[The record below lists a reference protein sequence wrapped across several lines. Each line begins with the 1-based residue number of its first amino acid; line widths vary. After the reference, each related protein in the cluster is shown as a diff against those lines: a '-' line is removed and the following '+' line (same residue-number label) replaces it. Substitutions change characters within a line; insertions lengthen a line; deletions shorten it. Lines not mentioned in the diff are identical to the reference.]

1 LKQKTESVSK
11 IPILILS
18 AFYVLWS
25 YFLYRNYFVKG
36 HFLVSFSSLG
46 RIFSNV
52 RYPHSF
58 SLARFIV
65 SLGHYLLLVAGLG
78 IICLIALAIGRRIL
92 RLLRIEGESIL
103 ETSIFA
109 LGLGFGSLSL
119 MMFFL
124 GILKLYYTW
133 VIYWVLGI
141 LSIFSFFELRKIK
154 LPEFSS
160 LPTRQGSTIV
170 VVFLC
175 AILGIAALINLIGA
189 FAPPIFYDA
198 LVFHLAVSSL
208 YKISHGIRYLD
219 TIFMS
224 HFPQN
229 MQMLYT
235 LSLLLGTDILAKLIH
250 WAMGIFGF
258 LLVFAFGRKYFDY
271 RVGLLAAAI
280 FYTVPMVAMQS
291 RATGV
296 DLSLA
301 FYELSAVFALVNW
314 FMINRRREMPK
325 VAKNGWLILAAI
337 FSGLAMGVKYTG
349 MYSFLLFA
357 ISIFL
362 GTVFIQKMR
371 FKISLKRTFLFCVIA
386 TALFSPWLIKNTVY
400 TGNPFH
406 PFLSNVFKSKDLYFG
421 SEYTPIDNLFL
432 DKGAKKW
439 GRFPTRNIKEWL
451 IFPWTLT
458 REGNDSNSFVGPILL
473 YLLPLLFFLRKD
485 DLTKFLILLG
495 SVWFLTWSLIA
506 TRNLRYFISG
516 LALFAI
522 IVSYLLLR
530 AEKENKFFSRSIVFL
545 VSLMLINN
553 VGWSVVI
560 LTTTRDPWGLFLG
573 RESREEYLS
582 RERIGHNLMPYYY
595 PVVDY
600 INKNLPIDAKVLFIG
615 EARGY
620 YCKRDFVTSLA
631 EDPYS
636 IVTRLVRF
644 CKDTDEL
651 LEKLKSLGITHVLY
665 NPKEAYRLRNLK
677 IFDWQG
683 DDFPIFHRF
692 WRNNL
697 KVIYAEND
705 VYLFEVIYE
714 GNELI
719 NYVEIYESPQVY
731 GYLMEARRLTS
742 RNETGQALKL
752 LQQANKMVPDS
763 AAVHHNLGL
772 VYLNKR
778 NFDEAVKECNF
789 SLSLNPHNPEVHF
802 LLGYLYF
809 QKNNFATASE
819 SFKKGI
825 ELNPNLAEGHGY
837 LGFAYAKMRKYAEAI
852 EELRTA
858 LKLDPENENFRN
870 TMRNLEQKYAIEG
883 RRRH

>member
-1 LKQKTESVSK
+1 MKQKIKKAIKV
-11 IPILILS
+11 PIFILS
-18 AFYVLWS
+18 AFYVFWTYFFYRD
-25 YFLYRNYFVKG
+25 YFLKG
-36 HFLVSFSSLG
+36 RFLVSFSSLG

-65 SLGHYLLLVAGLG
+65 SMGHYLLLLAGLG
-78 IICLIALAIGRRIL
+78 IMCLIALAIGRKIL
-92 RLLRIEGESIL
+92 RLLRVEGESIL
-103 ETSIFA
+103 EASIFA

-133 VIYWVLGI
+133 VIYCVLGI
-141 LSIFSFFELRKIK
+141 LSIFSFFELRRIK
-154 LPEFSS
+154 LPQFPS
-160 LPTRQGSTIV
+160 LPTRQESTIV
-170 VVFLC
+170 VIFLC
-175 AILGIAALINLIGA
+175 VILGIAALINLIGA

-208 YKISHGIRYLD
+208 YKIGHGIRYLE
-219 TIFMS
+219 TIFTS

-250 WAMGIFGF
+250 WVMGVFAVI
-258 LLVFAFGRKYFDY
+258 LVFAFGRKYFDY
-271 RVGLLAAAI
+271 RVGLLAGTI
-280 FYTVPMVAMQS
+280 FYTIPMVAMQS

-296 DLSLA
+296 DLSLSL
-301 FYELSAVFALVNW
+301 YELSAVFALANW
-314 FMINRRREMPK
+314 AIINRKAERPR
-325 VAKNGWLILAAI
+325 VNNGWLTLAAI
-337 FSGLAMGVKYTG
+337 FNGLAMGVKYTAI
-349 MYSFLLFA
+349 YSFLLFA
-357 ISIFL
+357 VSVLLVSIL
-362 GTVFIQKMR
+362 IHKLR
-371 FKISLKRTFLFCVIA
+371 LRISLKRTFLFCVVAI
-386 TALFSPWLIKNTVY
+386 ALFSPWLIKNTVY

-406 PFLSNVFKSKDLYFG
+406 PFLSNVFKSKDLYLG
-421 SEYTPIDNLFL
+421 SEYTPLDTIYL
-432 DKGAKKW
+432 DKEAKKW
-439 GRFPTRNIKEWL
+439 DRFPTRNIREWL

-458 REGNDSNSFVGPILL
+458 KGGNDSNSFVGPILL

-530 AEKENKFFSRSIVFL
+530 TEKENRFFSRIVLFL
-545 VSLMLINN
+545 VSLMFVNN
-553 VGWSVVI
+553 VGWSLII
-560 LTTTRDPWGLFLG
+560 LTTSRDPWGVFLG

-582 RERIGHNLMPYYY
+582 RDRIGYNLMPYYY

-600 INKNLPIDAKVLFIG
+600 INKNLPMDAKVLFIG
-615 EARGY
+615 ESRGY
-620 YCKRDFVTSLA
+620 YCERDFVVTLV

-651 LEKLKSLGITHVLY
+651 LKKLRSMSITHVLY
-665 NPKEAYRLRNLK
+665 NRREAYRLRGYK
-677 IFDWQG
+677 IFDWQ
-683 DDFPIFHRF
+683 DDEFSIFSKF

-697 KVIYAEND
+697 KLLYAEND
-705 VYLFEVIYE
+705 VYVFEVRYE
-714 GNELI
+714 GNEPI
-719 NYVEIYESPQVY
+719 NYVEIYESSQVE
-731 GYLMEARRLTS
+731 GYMMEARRLIA
-742 RNETGQALKL
+742 RNDTAQALKL
-752 LQQANKMVPDS
+752 LQQAKKMVPDS
-763 AAVHHNLGL
+763 AAIHFNLGL
-772 VYLNKR
+772 VYLNRR
-778 NFDEAVKECNF
+778 NFDEAIKECNL
-789 SLSLNPHNPEVHF
+789 SISLNPYNPEVHF

-809 QKNNFATASE
+809 QKNDFVPAAE
-819 SFKKGI
+819 SYRKGI

-837 LGFAYAKMRKYAEAI
+837 LGFAYAKMKKYKEAI

-858 LKLDPENENFRN
+858 VRLDPENENFKNMLRS
-870 TMRNLEQKYAIEG
+870 LEQKYRVEG
-883 RRRH
+883 RRGR

>member
-1 LKQKTESVSK
+1 MKQKTERVLK
-11 IPILILS
+11 IPILILT
-18 AFYVLWS
+18 AFYVFWS
-25 YFLYRNYFVKG
+25 YFFYRSYFAKG
-36 HFLVSFSSLG
+36 HFLVSFSSLVS
-46 RIFSNV
+46 IFSNL

-58 SLARFIV
+58 SLGRFIV
-65 SLGHYLLLVAGLG
+65 SLGHYLLLLAGLG
-78 IICLIALAIGRRIL
+78 LICLIALAIGRKIL

-103 ETSIFA
+103 EASIFS

-124 GILKLYYTW
+124 GILKLYYAW
-133 VIYWVLGI
+133 VIYCVLGI
-141 LSIFSFFELRKIK
+141 LAIFSFFELKKIR
-154 LPEFSS
+154 LLEFLSS
-160 LPTRQGSTIV
+160 PHKQESRIF
-170 VVFLC
+170 VVFLS
-175 AILGIAALINLIGA
+175 AILGIAAMINLIGT
-189 FAPPIFYDA
+189 FTPPIFYDS

-208 YKISHGIRYLD
+208 YKIGHGIRYLE
-219 TIFMS
+219 TIFTS
-224 HFPQN
+224 QFPQN

-250 WAMGIFGF
+250 WLMGIFVV

-280 FYTVPMVAMQS
+280 FYTIPMVAMQS

-296 DLSLA
+296 DLSLT
-301 FYELSAVFALVNW
+301 FYELSAVFALANW
-314 FMINRRREMPK
+314 FMINRRDKSPK
-325 VAKNGWLILAAI
+325 AVKNGWLTLAAI
-337 FSGLAMGVKYTG
+337 FSGLAMGVKYTAI
-349 MYSFLLFA
+349 YSFLLLA
-357 ISIFL
+357 VSVLL
-362 GTVFIQKMR
+362 GSVLVHKMR
-371 FKISLKRTFLFCVIA
+371 LKISLAKAFLFCAVA
-386 TALFSPWLIKNTVY
+386 TALFSPWLIKNAVY

-406 PFLSNVFKSKDLYFG
+406 PFLSNVFKSEDSYFG
-421 SEYTPIDNLFL
+421 SEYTPTDTVYL
-432 DKGAKKW
+432 DKEAKKW

-458 REGNDSNSFVGPILL
+458 KGGNDSNSFVGPIFL

-495 SVWFLTWSLIA
+495 SVWFLAWSLIA

-516 LALFAI
+516 LTLFAI
-522 IVSYLLLR
+522 VVSYLLLR
-530 AEKENKFFSRSIVFL
+530 TEKENRFFSRTVLFL
-545 VSLMLINN
+545 VSLMFINN
-553 VGWSVVI
+553 VGWSVII

-582 RERIGHNLMPYYY
+582 RDRIGYNLMPYYY
-595 PVVDY
+595 PVVHY

-620 YCKRDFVTSLA
+620 YCQRDFVTSLA

-651 LEKLKSLGITHVLY
+651 LEKLNSLGISHVLY
-665 NPKEAYRLRNLK
+665 NPEEAYRLRNLK

-683 DDFPIFHRF
+683 NDFPIFHKF

-697 KVIYAEND
+697 KLIYAEND

-731 GYLMEARRLTS
+731 GYLKEARKLTA

-752 LQQANKMVPDS
+752 LRQAKKMVPDS
-763 AAVHHNLGL
+763 AAIHYNLGL
-772 VYLNKR
+772 VYLNRR
-778 NFDEAVKECNF
+778 NFDEAIKECNL
-789 SLSLNPHNPEVHF
+789 SLSLNPLNPEVYF

-809 QKNNFATASE
+809 QKNDFVSASE
-819 SFKKGI
+819 SYKKGI
-825 ELNPNLAEGHGY
+825 ELNPNLAEGYGY
-837 LGFAYAKMRKYAEAI
+837 LGFAYAKMGKYREAI
-852 EELRTA
+852 EELRSA
-858 LKLDPENENFRN
+858 VELDPENENFRN
-870 TMRNLEQKYAIEG
+870 MLRNLEQKYGAGG
-883 RRRH
+883 RRGQ